1 MSENKKDS
9 EIFSFMIPMLKE
21 HLLIPSETVA
31 EVVPFMN
38 VSLFEGIE
46 HKTDWHIGTVA
57 WRKQNIPVLSLE
69 RLLKHQELGDLKH
82 SRVAIIHT
90 LRSSDELPYIAL
102 LVQGIP
108 RMVPVSNDNVEVID
122 DSASDL
128 ISKLWLKVGDNK
140 AMVPDIDMLEQ
151 MAMELN

>member
-1 MSENKKDS
+1 MSKNKKDS

-38 VSLFEGIE
+38 VSLFDGIE
-46 HKTDWHIGTVA
+46 QKTDWHIGTVA

-69 RLLKHQELGDLKH
+69 RLLKHQDLGDLKH

-108 RMVPVSNDNVEVID
+108 RMVPVRNDNVELID